1 MDYAHNLSQ
10 RERKVDAV
18 HVRFCAMYSNTHSAN
33 VRPCNVQCRAAFS
46 CVNFRAVRSNANL
59 IAAATIIDAGGLVRC
74 RPMRFRALSTA
85 AGASRTAAS
94 ATYKLRDCA
103 PMPSRFTGAVCCDL
117 RPSLV
122 TLARSAAGAIAAL
135 SGSTTAAIPLG
146 HRRRCHGREGWRL
159 LSAYC
164 G

>member
-18 HVRFCAMYSNTHSAN
+18 QVRFCAMYSNTHSAN

-122 TLARSAAGAIAAL
+122 TLARSAGRCDCGAIRQYYGCNTAWSPPPLSRPRGLAA
-135 SGSTTAAIPLG
+135 A
-146 HRRRCHGREGWRL
+146 
-159 LSAYC
+159 
-164 G
+164 